1 MGEKA
6 DKLMRE
12 LEPTRSLLRQIGDM
26 MGVEIEGTI
35 TMGNAPQYLKQFQS
49 AFEMARTRPVAA
61 APKSFDD
68 VIDEE
73 IERAGMA
80 GATTA
85 GELVPRSDIP
95 IDITEDAYALAND
108 REALKRIAAM
118 LGAEND
124 TPMALQVALERI
136 MGAGGDVEVPKG
148 DTLLEA
154 IEHGHRQEHELR
166 NKHRG
171 ASMLIQRIA
180 NALQVE
186 IKAGDVDG
194 EAILGAIQR
203 FEVAKVMM
211 RRRIVELR
219 ALKAPPDNAAT
230 ITADE
235 LEIQFVRML
244 SPAETDYWNKSK
256 SSPGSHYPSH
266 SFVFDVLD
274 VSRLAACVALSADRP
289 HSSLAETKRR
299 GDLHKLMEEICGSP
313 LATGHLAVAMRETLE
328 ILARERAA
336 QRKE

>member
-12 LEPTRSLLRQIGDM
+12 LEPTRSLLRQIGDL
-26 MGVEIEGTI
+26 MGVEIEGAI
-35 TMGNAPQYLKQFQS
+35 TMGNAPQYLKKFQS
-49 AFEMARTRPVAA
+49 AFEMARTRPAA
-61 APKSFDD
+61 PAPKSFDD

-80 GATTA
+80 GTTA
-85 GELVPRSDIP
+85 AGALVPRPDITT
-95 IDITEDAYALAND
+95 DFTEDANAQAID
-108 REALKRIAAM
+108 REALKKIAAM

-124 TPMALQVALERI
+124 SPLAIQAALDRV

-148 DTLLEA
+148 DTLA
-154 IEHGHRQEHELR
+154 QAMEHSHAQEHELR
-166 NKHRG
+166 NKLRG

-219 ALKAPPDNAAT
+219 ALKADKAAT
-230 ITADE
+230 STADE

-256 SSPGSHYPSH
+256 SSPGGNYPPH
-266 SFVFDVLD
+266 PFVFDVID
-274 VSRLAACVALSADRP
+274 VSRLAACVAISADRP
-289 HSSLAETKRR
+289 HSSLTETKRR
-299 GDLHKLMEEICGSP
+299 GDLHKLMDEICGSP

-336 QRKE
+336 QRKD

>member
-12 LEPTRSLLRQIGDM
+12 LEPTRSLLRQVGDM
-26 MGVEIEGTI
+26 MGVEIEGAI

-49 AFEMARTRPVAA
+49 AFEMARTRPA
-61 APKSFDD
+61 APASKSFDD

-80 GATTA
+80 GVTA
-85 GELVPRSDIP
+85 AGALVPRSDITT
-95 IDITEDAYALAND
+95 DFTEEANAQALD

-118 LGAEND
+118 VGAEND
-124 TPMALQVALERI
+124 TPTAIQVALERV

-154 IEHGHRQEHELR
+154 IEHGHQQEHELR
-166 NKHRG
+166 NKLRS

-180 NALQVE
+180 NALQIE
-186 IKAGDVDG
+186 IKAGDVEG

-219 ALKAPPDNAAT
+219 ANKPPPHHPAT
-230 ITADE
+230 VTADE

-244 SPAETDYWNKSK
+244 SPGETDYWNKSK
-256 SSPGSHYPSH
+256 SSPGILPPHP
-266 SFVFDVLD
+266 FVFEVRDVG
-274 VSRLAACVALSADRP
+274 RLAACVALSADRT
-289 HSSLAETKRR
+289 SSLAETMRFR
-299 GDLHKLMEEICGSP
+299 DLQKLMDEICGSP
-313 LATGHLAVAMRETLE
+313 LATGYLAVAMRETLD

>member
-12 LEPTRSLLRQIGDM
+12 LEPTRSLLRQVGDM

-49 AFEMARTRPVAA
+49 AFEMARTRPAA
-61 APKSFDD
+61 PAPKSFDD

-73 IERAGMA
+73 IERAGLA
-80 GATTA
+80 GATAA
-85 GELVPRSDIP
+85 GALVPRSDITT
-95 IDITEDAYALAND
+95 DFTEDSNASAVD
-108 REALKRIAAM
+108 RESLKRIAAM
-118 LGAEND
+118 VGAEND
-124 TPMALQVALERI
+124 TPTAIQQALERV

-154 IEHGHRQEHELR
+154 IEHGHQQEHELR
-166 NKHRG
+166 NRLRG

-219 ALKAPPDNAAT
+219 ALKADKAAT
-230 ITADE
+230 STADE

-256 SSPGSHYPSH
+256 ASPGSNYPSH
-266 SFVFDVLD
+266 PFVFDVLD
-274 VSRLAACVALSADRP
+274 LGRLAAFVALPFPKD
-289 HSSLAETKRR
+289 SSEEANRR
-299 GDLHKLMEEICGSP
+299 RDLHVLMQEISNCP
-313 LATGHLAVAMRETLE
+313 LASGHFTAAMRETLE

-336 QRKE
+336 PRKE